1 MAEALPAFSFFRRL
15 TVRYGS
21 NERLTY
27 RVFMPEF
34 TPREWKLRKKL
45 LSFFHSSFLSFSFS
59 FLFFSPIFS
68 FEKISPS
75 RIIYLHCR
83 RAELDFD
90 EKFRRP
96 DDSVFRVLK
105 TSRGAHQAPQN
116 APFSPS
122 PPLLPP
128 PSLIDMKTGRRGA
141 LPRVVL
147 RHACDGVRAHGRGR
161 DKKTRGTKGPERGAT
176 KKLGKK

>member
-1 MAEALPAFSFFRRL
+1 MEVEEKTSFFLSFLFPLFLFFFSFF
-15 TVRYGS
+15 
-21 NERLTY
+21 
-27 RVFMPEF
+27 F
-34 TPREWKLRKKL
+34 
-45 LSFFHSSFLSFSFS
+45 
-59 FLFFSPIFS
+59 PIFS

-75 RIIYLHCR
+75 RIIYLHCT

-128 PSLIDMKTGRRGA
+128 PPLIDMKTGRRGA

>member
-1 MAEALPAFSFFRRL
+1 MEVEEKNF
-15 TVRYGS
+15 
-21 NERLTY
+21 
-27 RVFMPEF
+27 
-34 TPREWKLRKKL
+34 
-45 LSFFHSSFLSFSFS
+45 FLSFIPLSS
-59 FLFFSPIFS
+59 LSLFLFFFFPIFS

-75 RIIYLHCR
+75 RIIYLHCT
-83 RAELDFD
+83 RAGLDFD

-128 PSLIDMKTGRRGA
+128 PPLIDMKTGRRGA

-147 RHACDGVRAHGRGR
+147 RHACDGVRAQGRGR